1 MPFGQK
7 DAPVRVILDTNIVVS
22 GFLWRSFPRQLLDL
36 ARANAITIYTSGAL
50 LDELADVLSRNKLAA
65 KLQEQ
70 RVTPAFLMRHYG
82 MLAKVVTPAIIGRVV
97 PNDADDDAVIACA
110 LAAKVKFIVSG
121 DAHLLTLG
129 QHQGISIVT
138 AAQAVNLVTGQ

>member
-7 DAPVRVILDTNIVVS
+7 DGRVRVVLDTNIVVS

-36 ARANAITIYTSGAL
+36 ARANVITIYTSVAL

-70 RVTPAFLMRHYG
+70 QVTPAFLMQHYG
-82 MLAKVVTPAIIGRVV
+82 MLAKVVTPAIIGRG
-97 PNDADDDAVIACA
+97 AR
-110 LAAKVKFIVSG
+110 G
-121 DAHLLTLG
+121 RG
-129 QHQGISIVT
+129 R
-138 AAQAVNLVTGQ
+138 

>member
-7 DAPVRVILDTNIVVS
+7 DGRVRVVLDTNIAVS

-36 ARANAITIYTSGAL
+36 ARANVITIYTSVAL

-70 RVTPAFLMRHYG
+70 RVTPAFLMQHYG

-97 PNDADDDAVIACA
+97 PKDADDDAVIACA
-110 LAAKVKFIVSG
+110 LAAKVSLIVSG

-129 QHQGISIVT
+129 QHQGIPIVT
-138 AAQAVNLVTGQ
+138 AAQAVKIITTS

>member
-129 QHQGISIVT
+129 QHQGIPIVT
-138 AAQAVNLVTGQ
+138 AAQAVSRVTGQ